1 MLLSFGHLQYFEGF
15 LLSQSQLILV
25 DLKCNFLLTS
35 PCSCLS
41 APSAKS
47 MLKLTWS
54 SFAAKI
60 CGEDG
65 QVDPNCFVT
74 AQSIVFNAMEQE

>member
-1 MLLSFGHLQYFEGF
+1 MLLLFGQPGKLFAQSEPADSGGFELQFF
-15 LLSQSQLILV
+15 INQSLL
-25 DLKCNFLLTS
+25 
-35 PCSCLS
+35 CLS
-41 APSAKS
+41 APSATS

-54 SFAAKI
+54 FFAAKI

>member
-1 MLLSFGHLQYFEGF
+1 MSFSFF
-15 LLSQSQLILV
+15 KPNV
-25 DLKCNFLLTS
+25 R
-35 PCSCLS
+35 
-41 APSAKS
+41 
-47 MLKLTWS
+47 LKLTQS
-54 SFAAKI
+54 FFAAKI

>member
-1 MLLSFGHLQYFEGF
+1 MYAKFSLVSF
-15 LLSQSQLILV
+15 I
-25 DLKCNFLLTS
+25 
-35 PCSCLS
+35 
-41 APSAKS
+41 
-47 MLKLTWS
+47 
-54 SFAAKI
+54 AKI